1 MCYVGQA
8 FVRGASSG
16 WHVLFW
22 KPRQSLS
29 TNSGEVSGL
38 SPSFYRM
45 SSSSRV
51 PASWSAIS
59 LRGDDENAWINQSKR
74 TQKQRPLRA
83 PAGHAADH
91 AATRRFHRAAFPM
104 SNRASVFV
112 QLAAG
117 RVQARHGRL
126 KRLLAPSAKFRGIHF
141 VPGSEGRPS
150 GDFMGTGFPFPY
162 VTTTHG

>member
-1 MCYVGQA
+1 MLRRASVRPRRFLWVACA
-8 FVRGASSG
+8 FLETQTEPQHELWRSLGIVAEFLSNEFIKSRPG
-16 WHVLFW
+16 VL
-22 KPRQSLS
+22 
-29 TNSGEVSGL
+29 G
-38 SPSFYRM
+38 
-45 SSSSRV
+45 
-51 PASWSAIS
+51 AIS
-59 LRGDDENAWINQSKR
+59 LRGDEKKKSSDQSKR

-83 PAGHAADH
+83 PVGHAADH

-112 QLAAG
+112 LLAAG

>member
-1 MCYVGQA
+1 MACA
-8 FVRGASSG
+8 FLEAQTEPQHELWRSLGIVAEFLSNEFIKSRPG
-16 WHVLFW
+16 VLE
-22 KPRQSLS
+22 R
-29 TNSGEVSGL
+29 NL
-38 SPSFYRM
+38 SPR
-45 SSSSRV
+45 RRRKC
-51 PASWSAIS
+51 
-59 LRGDDENAWINQSKR
+59 LDQSIQK
-74 TQKQRPLRA
+74 TLKQRPLRA
-83 PAGHAADH
+83 PVGHATDH

-150 GDFMGTGFPFPY
+150 GDFMGTGLAFPFPY